1 MTACAVRQ
9 SMREAIRRGRW
20 LRRICLHGSILSL
33 DLRDL
38 YPHWLSRAS
47 HVLRR
52 PSWPCTERA
61 VSRYV
66 RKVKIRT
73 APKNGITQVA
83 RSLRVMTFLIERPRT
98 AKPSESAMLPTDGFA
113 PLLSECDIAIQ
124 KPIDSRTNPPKTRAG
139 IHLLS

>member
-73 APKNGITQVA
+73 RTRNGIAQYMYTTLVL
-83 RSLRVMTFLIERPRT
+83 RSYKYKGPGRPR
-98 AKPSESAMLPTDGFA
+98 AGDQISIIYPFLP
-113 PLLSECDIAIQ
+113 LSHIRSGPAQDVKAGAQTHGRHCD
-124 KPIDSRTNPPKTRAG
+124 SFFY
-139 IHLLS
+139 